1 MREISISQLQNINSP
16 GCDHVL
22 LFSFPSST
30 HLFFKKNTPKVPP
43 IQIEIHPGSHNAIA
57 TGWLFGMGCNKILEK
72 YYVTT

>member
-1 MREISISQLQNINSP
+1 MREIPISQLQNINSP
-16 GCDHVL
+16 GCYHVL
-22 LFSFPSST
+22 LFTFPSST
-30 HLFFKKNTPKVPP
+30 HLFFQENPLKVPR